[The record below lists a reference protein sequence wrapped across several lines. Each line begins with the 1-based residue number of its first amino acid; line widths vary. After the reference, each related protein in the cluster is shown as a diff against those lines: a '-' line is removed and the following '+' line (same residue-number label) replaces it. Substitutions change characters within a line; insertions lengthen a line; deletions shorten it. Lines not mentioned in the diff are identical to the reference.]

1 MSENELEAFR
11 EEARAW
17 LAENFPPS
25 LKGRVVGNQ
34 FDGTPV
40 TGDALTW
47 KQRMAD
53 KGWGVPTWPKEFGG
67 GGLTP
72 RQERVLKQE
81 MAAAG
86 AYNPIYISLGVTMVG
101 PTILDYGTPEQKAR
115 HLPPIARG
123 ERVWCLGYS
132 EPGAG
137 SDLASLQTRA
147 IDKGDHWII
156 YGQKV
161 WTSGAHHA
169 DWCGVL
175 VRTDPAAKKHE
186 GISFL
191 MLDMRQPGVET
202 RPILM
207 IGGASPFCEMF
218 FTDAKADKD
227 DLLGPL
233 NGGWTVGK
241 RLLQHERA
249 SQTGDSVAPPRL
261 DPIASVA
268 KKYVGEDSE
277 GRLADSDL
285 RARIAHHLMHA
296 KAHAQTTARAAAEA
310 RNNNSPTNAVSV
322 LKASATVVAQT
333 RAELMIELMG
343 NRGLGWEGEGFTP
356 AELAHMRGMLGG
368 KAISIA
374 GGSYEVQSN
383 IIAKRILGLPDNLK
397 AE

>member
-1 MSENELEAFR
+1 MADELEAFR
-11 EEARAW
+11 TEARAW
-17 LAENFPPS
+17 LDANFPAS
-25 LKGRVVGNQ
+25 LKGKLGGNQ
-34 FDGTPV
+34 YDGNPP
-40 TGDALTW
+40 TGDALKW
-47 KQRMAD
+47 KQAMASN
-53 KGWGVPTWPKEFGG
+53 GWGVATWPKEYGG

-81 MAAAG
+81 MAAVG

-101 PTILDYGTPEQKAR
+101 PTILDYGTPEQKQR

-123 ERVWCLGYS
+123 EIVWCLGYS

-137 SDLASLQTRA
+137 SDLAALQTRA
-147 IDKGDHWII
+147 VDKGDHYTIT
-156 YGQKV
+156 GQKV
-161 WTSGAHHA
+161 WTSGAQHA
-169 DWCGVL
+169 DWCGIL
-175 VRTDPAAKKHE
+175 VRTDPSAKKHE

-191 MLDMRQPGVET
+191 MMDMRQPGAEV

-218 FTDAKADKD
+218 FTDAKARKD

-249 SQTGDSVAPPRL
+249 SQTGDSVGPPRL
-261 DPIASVA
+261 DPIAGVA
-268 KKYVGEDSE
+268 KKYVGEDAQ

-285 RARIAHHLMHA
+285 RTRIAHHLMHS

-322 LKASATVVAQT
+322 LKASATIVAQT

-343 NRGLGWEGEGFTP
+343 NRSLGWEGEGFTP
-356 AELAHMRGMLGG
+356 TEIAHMRGMLGG

-383 IIAKRILGLPDNLK
+383 IIAKRILNLPDNLK
-397 AE
+397 TE

>member
-1 MSENELEAFR
+1 MADELEAFR
-11 EEARAW
+11 DEARAW
-17 LAENFPPS
+17 LDANFPKS
-25 LKGRVVGNQ
+25 LKGKIGGNQ
-34 FDGTPV
+34 YDGKPP
-40 TGDALTW
+40 TGDALAW
-47 KQRMAD
+47 KKAMAE
-53 KGWGVPTWPKEFGG
+53 KGWGVATWPKEYGG

-81 MAAAG
+81 MAAVG

-101 PTILDYGTPEQKAR
+101 PTILDYGTPEQKQR

-123 ERVWCLGYS
+123 EIVWCLGYS

-137 SDLASLQTRA
+137 SDLAALQTRA
-147 IDKGDHWII
+147 VDKGDHYEIT
-156 YGQKV
+156 GQKV
-161 WTSGAHHA
+161 WTSGANHA
-169 DWCGVL
+169 DWCGIL
-175 VRTDPAAKKHE
+175 VRTDPSAKKHE

-191 MLDMRQPGVET
+191 MMDMRQPGAEV

-218 FTDAKADKD
+218 FTDAKARKD

-249 SQTGDSVAPPRL
+249 SQTGDSVGPPRL
-261 DPIASVA
+261 DPIANVA
-268 KKYVGEDSE
+268 KKYIGEDAQ
-277 GRLADSDL
+277 GRLADTDL
-285 RARIAHHLMHA
+285 RTRIAHHLMHS

-322 LKASATVVAQT
+322 LKASATIVAQT

-343 NRGLGWEGEGFTP
+343 NRGLGWEGAGFT
-356 AELAHMRGMLGG
+356 ETEIAHMRGMLGG

-374 GGSYEVQSN
+374 GGSYEVQNN
-383 IIAKRILGLPDNLK
+383 IISKRILNLPDNLK
-397 AE
+397 NE